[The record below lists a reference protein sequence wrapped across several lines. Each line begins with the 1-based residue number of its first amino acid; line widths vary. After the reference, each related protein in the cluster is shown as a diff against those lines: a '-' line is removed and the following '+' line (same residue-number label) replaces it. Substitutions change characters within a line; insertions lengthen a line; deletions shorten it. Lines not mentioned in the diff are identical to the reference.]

1 MSIYYK
7 TGNLLE
13 APVDYICH
21 QVNCQGRMASGIAKQ
36 IRDRWPI
43 VYEQYMAGINERRKK
58 VEELCGQWESQ
69 IDVSETLLGHGQNIP
84 VSDNLTVI
92 NMFAQEYYGYDGK
105 RYTSYDAFWSCLGHI
120 KEFVPKG
127 SKIAFPYKIGCDRGG
142 ATWEVIYMMIV
153 TTLGSDYDIE
163 FCYLEKEEQ
172 QLFEEIVKQRQFS
185 ARAYYRTLKVART
198 IADLDDCEVIR
209 RKHLLEALCYR
220 DEKWLG

>member
-1 MSIYYK
+1 MGIHYK
-7 TGNLLE
+7 TGNLLD

-92 NMFAQEYYGYDGK
+92 NMFSQQYYGYDGK
-105 RYTSYDAFWSCLGHI
+105 KYTSYDAFWDCLQSI
-120 KEFVPKG
+120 ALTVPKG
-127 SKIAFPYKIGCDRGG
+127 SKIGFPYKIGCGLGG
-142 ATWEVIYMMIV
+142 ASWPVIFQMIDEVLGEDFQVYIY
-153 TTLGSDYDIE
+153 TLEGVE
-163 FCYLEKEEQ
+163 
-172 QLFEEIVKQRQFS
+172 
-185 ARAYYRTLKVART
+185 
-198 IADLDDCEVIR
+198 
-209 RKHLLEALCYR
+209 
-220 DEKWLG
+220 